1 MIIDCDTCAVRG
13 LACGDCV
20 IGVLLSTP
28 AELVQ
33 ELRVEPVGGARGRSA
48 EPEPISPDTRF
59 IPVDVPSGA
68 PTVQF
73 AAAERRALDLLAD
86 QGLIPRL
93 RLVAEVPR
101 RVSGASD
108 AAHAERDAG

>member
-28 AELVQ
+28 AELVDDLRDDLREVRIPAGEPGPIGQ
-33 ELRVEPVGGARGRSA
+33 E
-48 EPEPISPDTRF
+48 TRF
-59 IPVDVPSGA
+59 MPVDVPSGA

-73 AAAERRALDLLAD
+73 AAAERRALDLLAA

-93 RLVAEVPR
+93 RLVADVPR
-101 RVSGASD
+101 RVSGSSD
-108 AAHAERDAG
+108 AARAERDAG

>member
-33 ELRVEPVGGARGRSA
+33 DLREGPVGRPA
-48 EPEPISPDTRF
+48 ESEPISPDTRF

-93 RLVAEVPR
+93 RLMAEVPR
-101 RVSGASD
+101 RVSGSSD
-108 AAHAERDAG
+108 TAHAERDAG

>member
-28 AELVQ
+28 AELIAPLHEDPEDVTY
-33 ELRVEPVGGARGRSA
+33 RVE
-48 EPEPISPDTRF
+48 EPGPIGPDTRF

-73 AAAERRALDLLAD
+73 AAAERRALDLFAD

-101 RVSGASD
+101 RVSGSPD
-108 AAHAERDAG
+108 AARTHRDVG

>member
-28 AELVQ
+28 AELV
-33 ELRVEPVGGARGRSA
+33 RGARDRHA

-59 IPVDVPSGA
+59 IPVDMPSGA
-68 PTVQF
+68 STVQF

-93 RLVAEVPR
+93 RLVADVPR
-101 RVSGASD
+101 RVSSSSD